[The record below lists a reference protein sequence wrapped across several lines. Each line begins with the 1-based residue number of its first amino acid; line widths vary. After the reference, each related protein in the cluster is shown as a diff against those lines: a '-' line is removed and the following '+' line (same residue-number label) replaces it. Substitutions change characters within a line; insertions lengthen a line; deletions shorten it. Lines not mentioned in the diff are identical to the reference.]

1 MKIIYNGTSLEIKE
15 NLSLSI
21 LISELKLE
29 TKTIAAA
36 VDEQIVPKKNW
47 ENFIL
52 KEEMN
57 LDIFNLVAGG

>member
-1 MKIIYNGTSLEIKE
+1 MKIITNGTSLEIKE

-52 KEEMN
+52 KEGMN

>member
-21 LISELKLE
+21 FISELKLE

-52 KEEMN
+52 KEGMN

>member
-1 MKIIYNGTSLEIKE
+1 MKIIYNGTALEIQE

-21 LISELKLE
+21 FISELKLE

-47 ENFIL
+47 DNFIL
-52 KEEMN
+52 KDGMN

>member
-52 KEEMN
+52 KEGMN
-57 LDIFNLVAGG
+57 LDIFKLVAGG

>member
-21 LISELKLE
+21 FISELKLE

-36 VDEQIVPKKNW
+36 VDDQIVPKKNW

-52 KEEMN
+52 KEGMN

>member
-52 KEEMN
+52 KEGMN

>member
-1 MKIIYNGTSLEIKE
+1 MKIIYNGNSLEIKE

-21 LISELKLE
+21 FISELKLE

-52 KEEMN
+52 KEGMN

>member
-1 MKIIYNGTSLEIKE
+1 MKIIYNGKSLEIKE

-21 LISELKLE
+21 FISELKLE

-52 KEEMN
+52 KEGMN